1 MAFGLLR
8 RRRTV
13 PAKDGASW
21 PHVVIIGGGFA
32 GANAVL
38 GLRDTRVRVTLID
51 RNMYKTFQPLL
62 YQVATAGLNP
72 GDVTMM
78 LRSLSLTV
86 PNMRYRQGEV
96 VGVDP
101 TARTVRIDGGEER
114 LTEIPYDYLV
124 LAGGATTTFF
134 GTPGA
139 EEHAM
144 PMYTRSQALAI
155 RERLFSELERAS
167 REAPATLATDP
178 AAVGTAA
185 AAASALGA
193 APSPAGASSTGND
206 GADGRRATAG
216 HRHTFTQNRT
226 VDRLHVS
233 VVGGG
238 PTGVEIAGAL
248 ADFRQQEL
256 DILYP
261 EMDPGTLQ
269 VTLVQR
275 GTELIKEFRP
285 SFRAYA
291 ARELRSRGV
300 ELRLGHGVKSVGYD
314 HIELDDGTILES
326 DITIW
331 AAGVAIP
338 ESVTAWGFPQDRRGR
353 IDVDETLQ
361 VKGFPGVYAAGDMA
375 GGDNAQPQLAQP
387 AIQTGSWVAKM
398 IHADVTGGPKRP
410 FRYVNLGTMATIGR
424 RAAIAEIPH
433 FPDLSG
439 SVGWMAWM
447 GVHVGKLL
455 GHRNRRAVAMNLL
468 SLYGGTRAT
477 HQPNPVIGEVDSIS
491 AARRFRAEAANRRFG
506 EGAGGAL

>member
-1 MAFGLLR
+1 MVFGPFGR
-8 RRRTV
+8 RRPTV
-13 PAKDGASW
+13 PAPDGASW
-21 PHVVIIGGGFA
+21 PHVVVIGGGFA
-32 GANAVL
+32 GANAVM

-51 RNMYKTFQPLL
+51 RNLYKTFQPLL

-72 GDVTMM
+72 GDVTMV

-96 VGVDP
+96 IGVDP
-101 TARTVRIDGGEER
+101 QEKVVVMDSGGAAPVR
-114 LTEIPYDYLV
+114 IPYDYLV

-144 PMYTRSQALAI
+144 PMYTRSQAI
-155 RERLFSELERAS
+155 RIRDRLFSELERAS
-167 REAPATLATDP
+167 REAPVAP
-178 AAVGTAA
+178 GGGHGGT
-185 AAASALGA
+185 
-193 APSPAGASSTGND
+193 T
-206 GADGRRATAG
+206 
-216 HRHTFTQNRT
+216 NRT
-226 VDRLHVS
+226 VDRLHIS
-233 VVGGG
+233 IVGGG

-269 VTLVQR
+269 ITLVQR

-291 ARELRSRGV
+291 AEELEKRGV
-300 ELRLGHGVKSVGYD
+300 TLRLGQGVKAVGYD
-314 HIELDDGTILES
+314 HIELADGTVLES

-338 ESVTAWGFPQDRRGR
+338 KAVADWGLPQDDHGR
-353 IDVDETLQ
+353 FDVDERLQ

-375 GGDNAQPQLAQP
+375 GGDVALPQLAQP
-387 AIQTGSWVAKM
+387 AIQTGVHVARM
-398 IHADVTGGPKRP
+398 IHADVTGGPRRS
-410 FRYVNLGTMATIGR
+410 FRYSNLGTMATIGR
-424 RAAIAEIPH
+424 HAAIAEIPH
-433 FPDLSG
+433 VPDLSG
-439 SVGWMAWM
+439 SVGWVAWM
-447 GVHVGKLL
+447 GVHVSKLI

-468 SLYGGTRAT
+468 SLYSGSRAT
-477 HQPNPVIGEVDSIS
+477 HQPNPVIGEVDSIE
-491 AARRFRAEAANRRFG
+491 AARQFRDMAGQRRFG
-506 EGAGGAL
+506 EGARGR